1 MKKFVLGLAII
12 LCMYSATTFANSG
25 VIATNGNILGTS
37 KDNESDIPEMS
48 FEELIIMMQA
58 RQAKVDIIKKNN
70 IEIETLKSELKQ
82 NIIKAAGK
90 INNLKIEVTS
100 DKVVI
105 TDETINEL
113 KELSQFLEEAKNA
126 LEDDVEKITKEI
138 EDILDLI
145 STRGMQLTQYDQLIE
160 KQNIVIVKM
169 KSIMEMV
176 NKI

>member
-1 MKKFVLGLAII
+1 MKKFVLCIAIL
-12 LCMYSATTFANSG
+12 LCLFPASTYANS
-25 VIATNGNILGTS
+25 VIATNSSDIITDT
-37 KDNESDIPEMS
+37 KSDIPEMS

-70 IEIETLKSELKQ
+70 VEIETLKTNLKD
-82 NIIKAAGK
+82 NIIKAAEK
-90 INNLKIEVTS
+90 INNLKIDVSS

-113 KELSQFLEEAKNA
+113 KELSQFLQESKNA
-126 LEDDVEKITKEI
+126 LEVDVQKITAEI

-145 STRGMQLTQYDQLIE
+145 STRGMQLGQYDQLIE
-160 KQNIVIVKM
+160 KQNTVIVKM
-169 KSIMEMV
+169 KAIMEMV